1 MKNTNS
7 TVTTPSILELVST
20 IVIPAITGKF
30 VAKEKFVINTKD
42 NAPVKI
48 FYLDEGFTDL
58 FLEGGGKIEDPIGE
72 QTLRYYKLRQSLVDG
87 QIITE
92 LGGEAKAEI
101 TLSEMFSLMEKYG
114 EKSDFLKNDWN
125 LFYIKDVAGVLQTVF
140 MYWTCLGQSIH
151 AGYRYKWN
159 EGIQVFS
166 RNSVPAYNSF
176 GTGVPF

>member
-1 MKNTNS
+1 MKNTNG

-72 QTLRYYKLRQSLVDG
+72 QTLRYLQVAAV
-87 QIITE
+87 
-92 LGGEAKAEI
+92 LGRR
-101 TLSEMFSLMEKYG
+101 
-114 EKSDFLKNDWN
+114 SD
-125 LFYIKDVAGVLQTVF
+125 
-140 MYWTCLGQSIH
+140 H
-151 AGYRYKWN
+151 H
-159 EGIQVFS
+159 
-166 RNSVPAYNSF
+166 
-176 GTGVPF
+176 